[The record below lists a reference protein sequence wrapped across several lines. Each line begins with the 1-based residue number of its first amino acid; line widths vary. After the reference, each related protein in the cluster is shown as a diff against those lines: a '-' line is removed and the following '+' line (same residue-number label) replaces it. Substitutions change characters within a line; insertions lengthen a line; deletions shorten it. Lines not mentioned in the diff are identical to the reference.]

1 MIYYMNTKYLNFKN
15 ILIIIIIIIA
25 LWAVLD
31 DMLLKLVGRI
41 LK

>member
-1 MIYYMNTKYLNFKN
+1 MNTKYLNFKN